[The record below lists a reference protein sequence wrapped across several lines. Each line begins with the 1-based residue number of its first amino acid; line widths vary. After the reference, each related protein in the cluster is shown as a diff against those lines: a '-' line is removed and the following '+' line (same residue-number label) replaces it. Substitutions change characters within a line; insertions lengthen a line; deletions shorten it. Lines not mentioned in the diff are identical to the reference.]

1 MHMSKKKTKHPF
13 YQDKKFHEKVL
24 IPLIITIALFSAA
37 FLYNQFRYPY
47 LSKEQLISV
56 TAICT
61 GVEHKDLT
69 AGGGGKKLYCI
80 LVLDNNQR
88 FYFNYDH
95 STLAKADYDK
105 YEGLACTIEY
115 SENAHTIF
123 NAKELATIST
133 EESCYITLND
143 SNEYKH
149 SWHIRFLVSAAI
161 LSSLYWIIAYL
172 DELMDRFVWKL

>member
-1 MHMSKKKTKHPF
+1 MSKKKPKRPF
-13 YQDKKFHEKVL
+13 YKNKKFREKVL
-24 IPLIITIALFSAA
+24 IPIIITIALFSAA
-37 FLYNQFRYPY
+37 FLYNHFRYPY
-47 LSKEQLISV
+47 LNKEQLTSV

-105 YEGLACTIEY
+105 YEGAVCTIEY
-115 SENAHTIF
+115 SEKAHTIF
-123 NAKELATIST
+123 NAKELATLST
-133 EESCYITLND
+133 EESCYITLYD
-143 SNEYKH
+143 SNKYKQ
-149 SWHIRFLVSAAI
+149 SWHNRFLVSAAI
-161 LSSLYWIIAYL
+161 LSLLYWIIAYL
-172 DELMDRFVWKL
+172 DELMDRFVWKI